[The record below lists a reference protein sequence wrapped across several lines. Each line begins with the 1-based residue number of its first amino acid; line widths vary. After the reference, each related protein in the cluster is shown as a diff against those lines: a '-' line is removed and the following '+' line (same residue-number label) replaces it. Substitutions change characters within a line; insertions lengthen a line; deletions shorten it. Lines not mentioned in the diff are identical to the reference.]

1 MVILSKWRWLQGCC
15 WKGKQWLLWGEA
27 QTTDPERSLVKGQP
41 SRFTDVN
48 TEAVSARIR
57 DVPGSHV
64 SWYRGRIQLHS
75 SASFHE
81 KVEKWVCFL
90 RFYRVT
96 EGEAPEPT
104 QLGPVPNSS
113 LPQP

>member
-1 MVILSKWRWLQGCC
+1 MAMVTGLLLE
-15 WKGKQWLLWGEA
+15 GKQWLLRGEA

-64 SWYRGRIQLHS
+64 SWYRGRIRSRVSCLSATQL
-75 SASFHE
+75 
-81 KVEKWVCFL
+81 CFL
-90 RFYRVT
+90 
-96 EGEAPEPT
+96 P
-104 QLGPVPNSS
+104 
-113 LPQP
+113 